1 MADVIKDYIITFLL
15 GAGLAGLSAWV
26 VSLKKKVKATQTGMQ
41 ALLRAD
47 IIRSYDKYTDQGY
60 CPIYARDALEKE
72 YESYHALGGNGTI
85 TDLWE
90 RIQRLPTEKEDHN
103 A

>member
-90 RIQRLPTEKEDHN
+90 RIQRLPTEKEDRN
-103 A
+103 D

>member
-1 MADVIKDYIITFLL
+1 MLDVIKDYAITFLL
-15 GAGLAGLSAWV
+15 GAGMAGLSAWV

-47 IIRSYDKYTDQGY
+47 IIRSYDKYSDKGF
-60 CPIYARDALEKE
+60 CPIYARDAIEKE

-90 RIQRLPTEKEDHN
+90 RIKKLPTEKEINND
-103 A
+103 